1 VTLTALRSSANCAI
15 SLRDVALG
23 GISSVANAD
32 LEYGILLVHT
42 HLQFPRRL
50 AWSMFAC
57 LGAQSPNPMARL
69 ASVTSGL
76 DPETSGQPS
85 LETPLL
91 PDCNFL
97 HLLANSPAAFKAYV
111 ACAGALGQG
120 ELTPRQRELLA
131 LTVAE
136 INGAKYCLS
145 AHYALARKLGLDEAE
160 IRSARH
166 ATAADQQTHAML
178 RFAQAVAIQRGEV
191 SDADFQSIRQA
202 GFTDALVTEIVSN
215 IVLNIFTN
223 YFNSVARTEVDF
235 PLLKPGADAP
245 ARG

>member
-1 VTLTALRSSANCAI
+1 
-15 SLRDVALG
+15 
-23 GISSVANAD
+23 
-32 LEYGILLVHT
+32 
-42 HLQFPRRL
+42 
-50 AWSMFAC
+50 
-57 LGAQSPNPMARL
+57 MARL

-76 DPETSGQPS
+76 DRVTPDQPS
-85 LETPLL
+85 PQTPLP

-97 HLLANSPAAFKAYV
+97 HLLANSPAALEAYV
-111 ACAGALGQG
+111 ASAGALVQGQ
-120 ELTPRQRELLA
+120 LTPRQRELLA
-131 LTVAE
+131 LTIAE

-166 ATAADQQTHAML
+166 AVAADRQTHAML

-191 SDADFQSIRQA
+191 SDADFLSLRQA

-215 IVLNIFTN
+215 IALNIFTN
-223 YFNSVARTEVDF
+223 YFNAVARTEVDF

-245 ARG
+245 QRA